1 MDIAMLG
8 NNWIALIVTLI
19 LMLLW
24 LKLMETLA
32 HRSII
37 SSPVSRKII
46 HISTGPFFVLC
57 WLLFTGQF
65 SSRFLAALVPLGI
78 TAQFFLVGIGVIKD
92 EAAVAAMARHGDRRE
107 ILRGPLFYGIVFVTL
122 TLLYW
127 LESPIGI
134 VALMILCGG
143 DGLADIIGKKV
154 PSGALPWSPRKT
166 WAGSITV
173 FLGGL
178 IFSIVILAVFQAA
191 GVFDFQWGN
200 MILNLAL
207 ISLACAVVES
217 LPMRDADNL
226 TVPLT
231 AVLLGH
237 LLF

>member
-1 MDIAMLG
+1 MLG
-8 NNWIALIVTLI
+8 NNWIALIITLV

-24 LKLMETLA
+24 LRLMDSLA
-32 HRSII
+32 HRGII

-46 HISTGPFFVLC
+46 HIGTGPFFVLC
-57 WLLFTGQF
+57 WLLFTDQP
-65 SSRFLAALVPLGI
+65 SSRYLAALVPLGI
-78 TAQFFLVGIGVIKD
+78 TVQFFLVGVGVIKD
-92 EAAVAAMARHGDRRE
+92 EAAIAAMARHGDRRE
-107 ILRGPLFYGIVFVTL
+107 ILRGPLFYGIVFVAL

-127 LESPIGI
+127 VENPIGI

-143 DGLADIIGKKV
+143 DGLADIVGKKI
-154 PSGALPWSPRKT
+154 PSRQVSWSPRKT

-173 FLGGL
+173 FLGGFVFSL
-178 IFSIVILAVFQAA
+178 IILAVFQAA
-191 GVFDFQWGN
+191 GVFDFQWGR
-200 MILNLAL
+200 MILNLVL

-217 LPMRDADNL
+217 LPMRDVDNL